1 MPKKRQPQPKNRLS
15 PIAESVSHIL
25 SGAVSQ
31 EEAALVDEKPHKLPS
46 IITIALI
53 SHGRDLPGEP
63 FFDENVRILSY
74 AGRSGSLAFG
84 SPQTLAGIIDKF
96 EQPYLDYKRSLPKKG
111 IKKYMEQLYTEF
123 PNANRCQK
131 MPDFSFEDGRATPT
145 SSYNFLKDNFTKE
158 KENPRQTFTG
168 TDDSLLDYRQI
179 AMSLVNTSKR
189 EGISNGKMDDFTYED
204 AESKLT
210 HRIYT
215 PVINKLYS
223 FIDPEDTDLPR
234 RQNFGIYVLDIC
246 NYDQKSSGHVNI
258 AVEDNLLKSKK
269 TFNSSFLEHIEEH
282 GDKTDLEYFCGYMH
296 RIGFDIIN
304 LIDIACRG
312 YSQEDFPERRPTQ
325 NANLLVEGEQEEQ
338 EEREPIPVL
347 SPRESARARTSVHEF
362 LRNSFIN
369 KARGI
374 KSHTR
379 KNKHKHKSKLMFRA
393 KNTKK
398 VRSKRNRKLSK

>member
-1 MPKKRQPQPKNRLS
+1 MPRKRQPQPQPQNKLS

-84 SPQTLAGIIDKF
+84 NPQTLTWIIDKF
-96 EQPYLDYKRSLPKKG
+96 DQPHLDYKRSLPKKG

-131 MPDFSFEDGRATPT
+131 MPDFSFKDGRATPT
-145 SSYNFLKDNFTKE
+145 SSYNFLQDNFTKE
-158 KENPRQTFTG
+158 KANPRQTFTG

-189 EGISNGKMDDFTYED
+189 EGTSYGKMDDFTYED

-223 FIDPEDTDLPR
+223 FIDPEDIDLPR

-282 GDKTDLEYFCGYMH
+282 GDKTDLKYFCGYMH
-296 RIGFDIIN
+296 RLGFDIIN
-304 LIDIACRG
+304 LIDVACRG
-312 YSQEDFPERRPTQ
+312 YSNEDFPE
-325 NANLLVEGEQEEQ
+325 EG
-338 EEREPIPVL
+338 EEREEEREQIPVL

-379 KNKHKHKSKLMFRA
+379 KNKNKNKNKHKHKHKSKLMFRA

-398 VRSKRNRKLSK
+398 VRSKRDRKI